1 MTPVS
6 STGTSRKR
14 VKVRRQR
21 SLVVRF
27 WWVGLLGAALIG
39 VLWLGT
45 HLPRTNHRQPI
56 PGYITDVATLDQ
68 EYLRF
73 HGSVLH
79 DADVHT
85 QFTNAAEL
93 ASDGEYN
100 GALLLLENV
109 TKKAAVPAVF
119 NDMGLL
125 YAKLDDRARAVHAFQ
140 DALARDF
147 DYTPVRRNLER
158 LKGFTSNS
166 ADPVSREIEPN
177 NNIENANTI
186 ALDKPV
192 DAEIAQLD
200 NDVDVYKIT
209 SPPAPRDLVSIHLEN
224 RSMTLAPRLSIYDD
238 SGVILPYSKDVEQ
251 PGASLTQFLSPK
263 PNTTLY
269 LNIHGFGS
277 SSGPYTLTVR
287 ALKSFDAYEP
297 NDDIYNAK
305 KIPAGQWI
313 EANIMDEED
322 TDFYSFVAPKKGTLA
337 VDIVSVSPS
346 LIPALS
352 TFSADKRSTGFGPD
366 VRTPGAPLH
375 HTIDVE
381 DGVTYYIQVWPQ
393 GKSSGNYKLKIE

>member
-1 MTPVS
+1 M
-6 STGTSRKR
+6 
-14 VKVRRQR
+14 
-21 SLVVRF
+21 
-27 WWVGLLGAALIG
+27 GLAAGALTCAL
-39 VLWLGT
+39 WFAT
-45 HLPRTNHRQPI
+45 HLPRAKHGQPI
-56 PGYITDVATLDQ
+56 PGYIGDTATLDR

-73 HGSVLH
+73 HGSMLH
-79 DADVHT
+79 DADVHK
-85 QFTNAAEL
+85 QFANAAEL

-109 TKKAAVPAVF
+109 VKKAALPAVF
-119 NDMGLL
+119 NDLGLL
-125 YAKLDDRARAVHAFQ
+125 YAKLDDRARAIHAFQ

-147 DYTPVRRNLER
+147 DYAPVRRNLER

-192 DAEIAQLD
+192 EAEIGQLD
-200 NDVDVYKIT
+200 DDIDVYKIT
-209 SPPAPRDLVSIHLEN
+209 SPPPPRDLLAIHLEN
-224 RSMTLAPRLSIYDD
+224 HSTTLAPRLTIYDD
-238 SGVILPYSKDVEQ
+238 SGVILPFSKDVEQ

-305 KIPAGQWI
+305 KISTGQWI
-313 EANIMDEED
+313 EANIMDEDD
-322 TDFYSFVAPKKGTLA
+322 TDFYSFAAPKKGTVA

-352 TFSADKRSTGFGPD
+352 TFGADKQSTGFGPD

-375 HTIDVE
+375 HTMEVD
-381 DGVTYYIQVWPQ
+381 DGATYYIQVWPQ